1 MSDDQKTP
9 EDDPAKEPTPED
21 FKHLGNACVKDKN
34 YKEAIVHYSN
44 GLRKNPADFFLYSNR
59 SFAYLKLEQYYYAL
73 CDAERVILERPDFVK
88 GYFRKAEVLR
98 ETFQYEEALLNYAR
112 ALKLEP
118 NNDVIIS
125 NLRLTAGM
133 CNRESMLEK
142 NVPWVGAGVGVIA
155 GCTIVISDQFTKTPS
170 VSHPILMVLLVMIA
184 ATIGFGI
191 AKSFRYY
198 LKFHRKGMVEPP
210 TELSEDFLILDP
222 SDNAGDD
229 EEKLPKKRNRYS
241 KSQARFR
248 FKKGKS

>member
-1 MSDDQKTP
+1 MSSEQSNSEEP
-9 EDDPAKEPTPED
+9 EREPTPED
-21 FKHLGNACVKDKN
+21 FKEKGNACIKEKN

-44 GLRKNPADFFLYSNR
+44 GLRKNPVDFFLYSNR
-59 SFAYLKLEQYYYAL
+59 SFAYLKLKQYFYAL
-73 CDAERVILERPDFVK
+73 SDAERVIELRPDFVK

-98 ETFQYEEALLNYAR
+98 ETFQYDEALLNYGR

-118 NNDVIIS
+118 QNDVIIS

-142 NVPWVGAGVGVIA
+142 NVPWVGAGVGVIL
-155 GCTIVISDQFTKTPS
+155 GCAIVISDQFTKAPS

-184 ATIGFGI
+184 ASIGFGV

-198 LKFHRKGMVEPP
+198 LKFHRKGLIEAPNN
-210 TELSEDFLILDP
+210 LSEDFLVQ
-222 SDNAGDD
+222 DNSGEADDD
-229 EEKLPKKRNRYS
+229 EEQMPKKRNRYS

-248 FKKGKS
+248 FKKGKT

>member
-1 MSDDQKTP
+1 MSSEETTPTTEEPAKELTP
-9 EDDPAKEPTPED
+9 EDYKQM
-21 FKHLGNACVKDKN
+21 GNACVKEKN
-34 YKEAIVHYSN
+34 YKEAILHYSN

-59 SFAYLKLEQYYYAL
+59 SFAYLKLQQYYYAL
-73 CDAERVILERPDFVK
+73 CDADRVILERPDFVK

-98 ETFQYEEALLNYAR
+98 ETFQYDEALLNYGR

-133 CNRESMLEK
+133 CNRETMMEK
-142 NVPWVGAGVGVIA
+142 NIPWVGSGVGVIV

-184 ATIGFGI
+184 ASIGFGI

-198 LKFHRKGMVEPP
+198 LKFHRKGMIEPP
-210 TELSEDFLILDP
+210 TELSEDFLVQDP
-222 SDNAGDD
+222 SVDD
-229 EEKLPKKRNRYS
+229 EEEMPKKRNRYS

>member
-1 MSDDQKTP
+1 MSTDQTTTAD
-9 EDDPAKEPTPED
+9 EAEREPTPED
-21 FKHLGNACVKDKN
+21 FKEKGNVCVKEKN

-59 SFAYLKLEQYYYAL
+59 SFAYLKLKQYYYAL
-73 CDAERVILERPDFVK
+73 CDADRVILERPDFVK

-98 ETFQYEEALLNYAR
+98 ETYQYDEALLNYGR

-142 NVPWVGAGVGVIA
+142 NVPWVGAGVGVIV

-184 ATIGFGI
+184 ASIGFGI

-198 LKFHRKGMVEPP
+198 LKFHRKGMIETP
-210 TELSEDFLILDP
+210 TELSEDFLVQDP
-222 SDNAGDD
+222 SADAEEDD
-229 EEKLPKKRNRYS
+229 EQMRKKRNRYS

>member
-1 MSDDQKTP
+1 MSSERSTP
-9 EDDPAKEPTPED
+9 DEEPEPIPED
-21 FKHLGNACVKDKN
+21 FKEKGNACVKEKN

-44 GLRKNPADFFLYSNR
+44 GLRRNPADFFLYSNR
-59 SFAYLKLEQYYYAL
+59 SFAYLKLKQFYYAL
-73 CDAERVILERPDFVK
+73 SDAEKVIELRPDFVK

-98 ETFQYEEALLNYAR
+98 ETFQYDEALLNYGR

-133 CNRESMLEK
+133 CNRETMLEK
-142 NVPWVGAGVGVIA
+142 NVPWVGAGVGVIL
-155 GCTIVISDQFTKTPS
+155 GCAIVISDQFTKTPS

-184 ATIGFGI
+184 ASIGYGI

-198 LKFHRKGMVEPP
+198 LNFHRKGMIEPP
-210 TELSEDFLILDP
+210 TELSEDFMVQEPTIE
-222 SDNAGDD
+222 GD
-229 EEKLPKKRNRYS
+229 EETMPKKRNRYS

-248 FKKGKS
+248 FKKGKT

>member
-1 MSDDQKTP
+1 MSSDQTAPADDQEKELTP
-9 EDDPAKEPTPED
+9 EDYKQM
-21 FKHLGNACVKDKN
+21 GNACVKEKK
-34 YKEAIVHYSN
+34 YKEAIVNYSN
-44 GLRKNPADFFLYSNR
+44 GLRKNTADFFLYSNR
-59 SFAYLKLEQYYYAL
+59 SFAYLKLQQYYYAL

-98 ETFQYEEALLNYAR
+98 ETFQYDDALLNYGR

-125 NLRLTAGM
+125 NLRLTAGL

-142 NVPWVGAGVGVIA
+142 NVPWVGAGVGVII

-184 ATIGFGI
+184 ASIGFGI
-191 AKSFRYY
+191 AKSIRYY
-198 LKFHRKGMVEPP
+198 LKFHRKGMIEPP
-210 TELSEDFLILDP
+210 TELSEDFLVQDP
-222 SDNAGDD
+222 TAEADD
-229 EEKLPKKRNRYS
+229 EEHLPKKRNRYS

>member
-1 MSDDQKTP
+1 MSTDQSTP
-9 EDDPAKEPTPED
+9 VDEPED
-21 FKHLGNACVKDKN
+21 FKQLGNACVKDKN
-34 YKEAIVHYSN
+34 YKEAVVHYSN
-44 GLRKNPADFFLYSNR
+44 GLRKNPTDYFLYSNR
-59 SFAYLKLEQYYYAL
+59 SFAYLKLKQYYYAL
-73 CDAERVILERPDFVK
+73 SDAEKVILERPDFVK

-98 ETFQYEEALLNYAR
+98 ETFQYDEALLNYGR

-142 NVPWVGAGVGVIA
+142 NVPWVGAGVGVIT

-170 VSHPILMVLLVMIA
+170 VSHPILMVLLVMIVA
-184 ATIGFGI
+184 SIGFGI

-198 LKFHRKGMVEPP
+198 LKFHRKGMIESP
-210 TELSEDFLILDP
+210 TELSEDFLIQDP
-222 SDNAGDD
+222 SDDANDD
-229 EEKLPKKRNRYS
+229 EEQLPKKRNRYS

-248 FKKGKS
+248 FKKGKT

>member
-1 MSDDQKTP
+1 MSTDQTSQDEP
-9 EDDPAKEPTPED
+9 EQTPED
-21 FKHLGNACVKDKN
+21 FKELGNACVKEKK

-59 SFAYLKLEQYYYAL
+59 SFAYLKLKQFYYAL
-73 CDAERVILERPDFVK
+73 CDADRVIIERPDFVK

-98 ETFQYEEALLNYAR
+98 ETFQYDEALLNYGR

-142 NVPWVGAGVGVIA
+142 NVPWVGAGVGVIL

-184 ATIGFGI
+184 ASIGYGI

-198 LKFHRKGMVEPP
+198 LKFHRKGMIESP
-210 TELSEDFLILDP
+210 TELSEDFLVQDP
-222 SDNAGDD
+222 SADIEFD
-229 EEKLPKKRNRYS
+229 EELPKKRKHYS

>member
-1 MSDDQKTP
+1 MSTEQTNSADEP
-9 EDDPAKEPTPED
+9 EKEPPQED
-21 FKHLGNACVKDKN
+21 FKEQGNACVKEKK
-34 YKEAIVHYSN
+34 YKQAIVHYSN

-59 SFAYLKLEQYYYAL
+59 SFAYLKLKQFYYAL
-73 CDAERVILERPDFVK
+73 SDADRVIIERPDFVK

-98 ETFQYEEALLNYAR
+98 ETFNYDDALLNYGR

-142 NVPWVGAGVGVIA
+142 NVPWVGAGVGVIV
-155 GCTIVISDQFTKTPS
+155 GCAIVISDQFTKAPS

-184 ATIGFGI
+184 ASIGYGI

-198 LKFHRKGMVEPP
+198 LKFHRKGLIEPP
-210 TELSEDFLILDP
+210 TELSEDFLVQDP
-222 SDNAGDD
+222 SADAEFD
-229 EEKLPKKRNRYS
+229 EELPKKRKHYS

>member
-1 MSDDQKTP
+1 MSSEQTNSADEQEVELTP
-9 EDDPAKEPTPED
+9 EDYKQ
-21 FKHLGNACVKDKN
+21 KGNACVKDKI

-59 SFAYLKLEQYYYAL
+59 SFAYLKLQQYYYAL

-98 ETFQYEEALLNYAR
+98 ETFQYDEALLNYGR

-142 NVPWVGAGVGVIA
+142 NVPWVGAGVGVII
-155 GCTIVISDQFTKTPS
+155 GCTIVIFDQFTKKPS
-170 VSHPILMVLLVMIA
+170 VSHPIIMVLLVMIA
-184 ATIGFGI
+184 ALIGFGV

-198 LKFHRKGMVEPP
+198 LKFHRKGMIEPP
-210 TELSEDFLILDP
+210 NELSTDFLVEEPTVD
-222 SDNAGDD
+222 GD
-229 EEKLPKKRNRYS
+229 EEQLPKKRNRYS